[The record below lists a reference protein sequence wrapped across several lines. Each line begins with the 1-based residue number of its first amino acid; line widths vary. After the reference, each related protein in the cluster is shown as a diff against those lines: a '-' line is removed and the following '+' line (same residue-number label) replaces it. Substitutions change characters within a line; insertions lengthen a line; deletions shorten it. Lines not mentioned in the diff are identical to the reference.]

1 MPKRSGQL
9 FHPLYL
15 TLVEI
20 FLLPL
25 LSVLLNISKFRE
37 HNNPMASSAG
47 ARLMAASRRPVKP
60 VGEIPTVQD
69 LWDRDD
75 LEAVETR
82 FSYSKQ
88 ANQRVSVWRGELL

>member
-1 MPKRSGQL
+1 
-9 FHPLYL
+9 
-15 TLVEI
+15 
-20 FLLPL
+20 
-25 LSVLLNISKFRE
+25 
-37 HNNPMASSAG
+37 
-47 ARLMAASRRPVKP
+47 MAASRRPVKP